1 MGVATV
7 ALLKYQLARI
17 TKRNACSIIHLWS
30 QLLLLLLLHVC
41 ALRPEHASKER

>member
-7 ALLKYQLARI
+7 ALVKYQFTKI
-17 TKRNACSIIHLWS
+17 TKRNSCPVIHLWG

-41 ALRPEHASKER
+41 APRLETRKER